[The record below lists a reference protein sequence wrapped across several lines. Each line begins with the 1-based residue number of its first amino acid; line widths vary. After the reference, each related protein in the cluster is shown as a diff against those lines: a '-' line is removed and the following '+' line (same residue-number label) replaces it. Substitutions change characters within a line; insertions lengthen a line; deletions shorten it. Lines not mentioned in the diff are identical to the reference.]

1 MKQVKI
7 ELNVDP
13 EKFNATKQFMEEKGL
28 KMESEI
34 GDSITKFYK
43 KYVPADV
50 RKYIERNAA
59 PTPVTHKK
67 TSDSASNA
75 SGGTGSEEPV
85 PPVHFENSSPTPS
98 EAL

>member
-1 MKQVKI
+1 MKNVKI
-7 ELNVDP
+7 ELNLDP

-28 KMESEI
+28 KIESEI

-43 KYVPADV
+43 KYVPSDV

-59 PTPVTHKK
+59 PTPVPHKK
-67 TSDSASNA
+67 TSDSASNEL
-75 SGGTGSEEPV
+75 GGTGSGGPV
-85 PPVHFENSSPTPS
+85 PPAHFENSIPTPS

>member
-28 KMESEI
+28 KIESEI

-59 PTPVTHKK
+59 PTPATHER
-67 TSDSASNA
+67 TSDS
-75 SGGTGSEEPV
+75 V